1 MMVERGI
8 IGKNV
13 IRGGR
18 SKIERNGYYRGW
30 GRFFGGFG

>member
-13 IRGGR
+13 IRGR

-30 GRFFGGFG
+30 GRFFGGFS